1 MSTEDLARSWFSNK
15 EAQTRVAKLLR
26 QFQLDE
32 GAIDAEAFKL
42 CSEDLKRLDHM
53 LTALQFRRDKA
64 LRGVAD
70 YREIL
75 SAPAGRRSDTRPRR
89 GAACCLSGQAL
100 GLTMASERQIGANR
114 RNAGNSTGPRS
125 TSGKKRASGNA
136 FRHGLTKPISNAEFE
151 RKVER
156 LAGQMAGDTQ
166 DRVTRE
172 LAHDAAEAE
181 LELAR
186 VRHVKASPDRPRG
199 CVWPGSVSPIASLP
213 RWTRPPG
220 SCNITLGPRCGR
232 DARNSRPIPCKRCRP
247 GATALGRG
255 GATRAAQAAALRSPR
270 RDRAIRSIARRAFI
284 K

>member
-100 GLTMASERQIGANR
+100 GLTMASERQIEANR

-136 FRHGLTKPISNAEFE
+136 FRHGLTKPSSNAEFE
-151 RKVER
+151 REVER
-156 LAGQMAGDTQ
+156 LAGQIAGDTQ

-199 CVWPGSVSPIASLP
+199 CVWPVRCPQSLRFP
-213 RWTRPPG
+213 
-220 SCNITLGPRCGR
+220 
-232 DARNSRPIPCKRCRP
+232 D
-247 GATALGRG
+247 GRG
-255 GATRAAQAAALRSPR
+255 RLDHATLLWGHAVQGTPEIRGRSLASDAGREPQRLAEAVRRARLRLQRYEARAVMR
-270 RDRAIRSIARRAFI
+270 RDRAIRSIAR
-284 K
+284 